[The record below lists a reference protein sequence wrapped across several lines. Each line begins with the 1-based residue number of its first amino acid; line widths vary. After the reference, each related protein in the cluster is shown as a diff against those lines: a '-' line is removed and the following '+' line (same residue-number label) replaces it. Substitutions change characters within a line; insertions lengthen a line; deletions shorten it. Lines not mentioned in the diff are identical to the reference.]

1 MYIPF
6 NSLPAQSRIWIYQS
20 DKKFTPA
27 DIQTISQML
36 QSFTDSWQVHGQPME
51 ASFDI
56 RYDQFVILAAN
67 DQASGCSIDSSVRII
82 KELGSAISAD
92 FFNRTNIAF
101 LIANEVVFLAIAELK
116 EKYSEGSWN
125 HLTPTFNNLVDTKSA
140 LAENWLVPAGSTWLK
155 RYLPQETLAG

>member
-36 QSFTDSWQVHGQPME
+36 QSFTDNWQVHGQPME

-67 DQASGCSIDSSVRII
+67 DQASGCSIDSSVRIM
-82 KELGSAISAD
+82 KELGSTINAD
-92 FFNRTNIAF
+92 FFNRTKVAF
-101 LIANEVVFLAIAELK
+101 LMANEIVLLATTELK
-116 EKYSEGSWN
+116 EKYSERSWN

-140 LAENWLVPAGSTWLK
+140 LAKNWLVPAGSTWLK
-155 RYLPQETLAG
+155 RYLPRKL